1 MNKRKISERLWIVR
15 RVFILKSL
23 NQISFCRR
31 WISSGVI
38 HFPASYV
45 LPPVSRDFTA
55 KQMFLI
61 KVIHEF
67 YELCDQSNQQPT
79 LGAPIGSLN
88 PSQFQGLDIRSD
100 ILFQIKKCLSWNVF
114 ILGFAIMFRCILK
127 IIICI
132 KMCYSWDLQIVSNTW
147 VYELLS
153 YLINPIYPWL
163 SAGYGLDVI
172 EK

>member
-1 MNKRKISERLWIVR
+1 MNKRNISERLWIVR

-23 NQISFCRR
+23 YHLLFCPR
-31 WISSGVI
+31 WISGVTV
-38 HFPASYV
+38 PASYV

-61 KVIHEF
+61 KVINES

-88 PSQFQGLDIRSD
+88 LSQFQGLDIRSD
-100 ILFQIKKCLSWNVF
+100 ILFQINKCLSWNVF
-114 ILGFAIMFRCILK
+114 ILVFVTIFRCILK
-127 IIICI
+127 IIVCI

-153 YLINPIYPWL
+153 YLDQSNL
-163 SAGYGLDVI
+163 SLT
-172 EK
+172 KR